1 MAEASFIIRAVDATR
16 QAFGNIQN
24 SLAQLKQSSSAAAAF
39 MKRAFD
45 PKALGFGL
53 ASALGVSLTAAI
65 DKAVDAIGK
74 LITRFED
81 VKKIVKETAEEVKKI
96 YGTAAF
102 EALTQEGQLKS
113 AMQKRIEMER
123 EIESLR
129 KKTAVV
135 TKETMTMDR
144 TGRVRTVTTFDS
156 AATVEEANRLKELD
170 VEYAKLNV
178 QISKLDSQITG
189 ARFDK
194 RADDFGKAVGKVTDE
209 FEQLID
215 AVRRTND
222 ESEQARISADQMM
235 VGLAEREK
243 DMLDPMREYARQID
257 LVIGLKHKQL
267 LTSEEAERRIKQIV
281 EASGES
287 GRKAMEDYTA
297 SFEDFER
304 MRALVSGR
312 QASDGEQLN
321 ALKARETEL
330 VAKLAATGAGDLE
343 NRTKLQKELVAVYK
357 DMLPLLEEQRRL
369 GNEAGAMI
377 AMGFEDAIFA
387 GEKLSDVLKNLALD
401 LMRLIFRNVITAP
414 LASSIGNF
422 INAGLGFLAKGG
434 PAKAGSPY
442 VVGEQGPELFVP
454 GISGTV
460 VPNSKIARIM
470 ASMSG
475 SLGFLAKGGP
485 AKAGSPYIVGEQG
498 PELFVPGSSGTV
510 IPNDRMGQMGSAV
523 GGPNINISYN
533 IQSGVSRAELQPIL
547 EQERK
552 RLMVTIPDLVRRGGS
567 YRNAFA

>member
-24 SLAQLKQSSSAAAAF
+24 SLAQLKQSSAAAAAF

-475 SLGFLAKGGP
+475 SLDFLAKGGP

-567 YRNAFA
+567 YRSAFA

>member
-1 MAEASFIIRAVDATR
+1 
-16 QAFGNIQN
+16 
-24 SLAQLKQSSSAAAAF
+24 
-39 MKRAFD
+39 
-45 PKALGFGL
+45 
-53 ASALGVSLTAAI
+53 
-65 DKAVDAIGK
+65 
-74 LITRFED
+74 
-81 VKKIVKETAEEVKKI
+81 
-96 YGTAAF
+96 
-102 EALTQEGQLKS
+102 
-113 AMQKRIEMER
+113 
-123 EIESLR
+123 
-129 KKTAVV
+129 
-135 TKETMTMDR
+135 
-144 TGRVRTVTTFDS
+144 
-156 AATVEEANRLKELD
+156 
-170 VEYAKLNV
+170 
-178 QISKLDSQITG
+178 
-189 ARFDK
+189 
-194 RADDFGKAVGKVTDE
+194 
-209 FEQLID
+209 
-215 AVRRTND
+215 
-222 ESEQARISADQMM
+222 
-235 VGLAEREK
+235 
-243 DMLDPMREYARQID
+243 
-257 LVIGLKHKQL
+257 
-267 LTSEEAERRIKQIV
+267 
-281 EASGES
+281 
-287 GRKAMEDYTA
+287 
-297 SFEDFER
+297 
-304 MRALVSGR
+304 
-312 QASDGEQLN
+312 
-321 ALKARETEL
+321 

-475 SLGFLAKGGP
+475 SLDFLAKGGP

-567 YRNAFA
+567 YRSAFA